1 MKTLSLFITTL
12 SISALMT
19 GCNILNKSGTTVNSG
34 SSVVKT
40 TIVAENPEA
49 TATPVTDEFLG
60 QWSVVEIYGETV
72 TVNGENHP
80 KVTFQLSEDL
90 PGALLVIG
98 FNGCNYLNGTWKV
111 TTARIE
117 SQGEFIST
125 MRSCPDAPYEFTMN
139 KALNEAMTYSFG
151 PDSSLDLKNDN
162 GVIVMKLRKR
172 QLSFLNGAWKVDT
185 IKGVKVPS
193 SANVKIVIDVDDCKV
208 HGNAGCNLLNGE
220 ITVNLDKSDGIEF
233 KNLATTRMAC
243 PDMATE
249 QQFLLALEMV
259 DTATMG
265 ANENEAVMKDAQGN
279 VVLTMHRISA
289 EELSEE

>member
-1 MKTLSLFITTL
+1 MKTVSLFITTL
-12 SISALMT
+12 SITALLT
-19 GCNILNKSGTTVNSG
+19 GCNILNKSGTTVKSD

-40 TIVAENPEA
+40 TTVTENPEA
-49 TATPVTDEFLG
+49 TATPVTDEFIG
-60 QWSVVEIYGETV
+60 QWSVVEIQGEAV

-80 KVTFQLSEDL
+80 KVTFQLSEDT

-98 FNGCNYLNGTWKV
+98 YNGCNYLNGTWKV
-111 TTARIE
+111 TTAGIE
-117 SQGEFIST
+117 SMGEFIST
-125 MRSCPDAPYEFTMN
+125 MRSCPDAPYEFLMN
-139 KALNEAMTYSFG
+139 KALNEASTYTMG
-151 PDSSLDLKNDN
+151 ADSSLELKNSV
-162 GVIVMKLRKR
+162 GVTVMKLRKR

-193 SANVKIVIDVDDCKV
+193 TANVKIVIDVDDCKV
-208 HGNAGCNLLNGE
+208 HGNAGCNMLNGE
-220 ITVNLDKSDGIEF
+220 ITVNLDKSDGLEF

-265 ANENEAVMKDAQGN
+265 SNENEAIMKDSQGT

-289 EELSEE
+289 EELTE

>member
-12 SISALMT
+12 SVTALLS
-19 GCNILNKSGTTVNSG
+19 GCNILSKHGTTVNSG
-34 SSVVKT
+34 GSVVKT
-40 TIVAENPEA
+40 TIVTDNPEIPSV
-49 TATPVTDEFLG
+49 PVTDEFIG
-60 QWSVVEIYGETV
+60 QWSVVEILGEKV

-80 KVTFQLSEDL
+80 KITFQRLEDM
-90 PGALLVIG
+90 PDALMVIG

-111 TTARIE
+111 TTSGIAP
-117 SQGEFIST
+117 QGELIST

-139 KALNEAMTYSFG
+139 KALNESTTYSFG
-151 PDSSLDLKNDN
+151 ADSSLELKNSND
-162 GVIVMKLRKR
+162 VTVMKLRKR
-172 QLSFLNGAWKVDT
+172 QLSFLNGAWQVDA

-220 ITVNLDKSDGIEF
+220 ITVNLDKSDGLEF

-265 ANENEAVMKDAQGN
+265 GDENEAVMKDAQGT
-279 VVLTMHRISA
+279 VVLSMHRISA
-289 EELSEE
+289 DELKD